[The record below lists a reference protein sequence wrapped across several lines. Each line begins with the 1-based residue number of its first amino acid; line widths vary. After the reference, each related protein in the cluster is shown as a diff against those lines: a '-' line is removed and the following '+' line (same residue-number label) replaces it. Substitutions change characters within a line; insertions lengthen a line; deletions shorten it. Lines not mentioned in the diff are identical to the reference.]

1 MAGLLAAL
9 GRAWRYLVDP
19 PAASFAS
26 PARAFAEDA
35 DIAFHV
41 AWREANSRQQQLSPL
56 HLLYG
61 LLQDESF
68 VAAIERAGGDATAIE
83 HRVLEALD
91 GLDPLSGH
99 DEALAVVTRAV
110 QTAIS
115 HGRRATCLDL
125 WAHVERSAAASLVEA
140 GAVDRHA
147 LLFTAVHGRAEP
159 PVPAAGPVSVD
170 VVLRN
175 DDYSTKEFVV
185 AVLAELFELADDRA
199 LATMEAVHHHG
210 YGVVGRYPADA
221 ARGKVTA
228 ARARAR
234 EHGFPLW
241 IAIEG

>member
-1 MAGLLAAL
+1 MAGLLDAL
-9 GRAWRYLVDP
+9 GRAWRYLVAP

-61 LLQDESF
+61 LLQDETF
-68 VAAIERAGGDATAIE
+68 VAALERAGD
-83 HRVLEALD
+83 
-91 GLDPLSGH
+91 
-99 DEALAVVTRAV
+99 DEALALVTRAV
-110 QTAIS
+110 QTAVG
-115 HGRRATCLDL
+115 HGRRASCLDL
-125 WAHVERSAAASLVEA
+125 WAHVERSSAAPLVEV
-140 GAVDRHA
+140 GAVDRHT

-199 LATMEAVHHHG
+199 IATMEAVHHHG
-210 YGVVGRYPADA
+210 YGVVGRYPAEA